1 MDIIETVFVRNN
13 LIVAFAIIGVTI
25 WFSYLLA
32 DKLTNGRI
40 HGSAIAI
47 ALGLVA
53 AYFGGVATGGNT
65 GVADIAIL
73 GGIGLMGGG
82 MMRDF
87 AIVATAFGVHLSEL
101 KKAGIA
107 GVISIFAG
115 V

>member
-13 LIVAFAIIGVTI
+13 LIVAFAVIGVTI

-32 DKLTNGRI
+32 DKLTKGRI

-73 GGIGLMGGG
+73 GGI
-82 MMRDF
+82 
-87 AIVATAFGVHLSEL
+87 
-101 KKAGIA
+101 
-107 GVISIFAG
+107 
-115 V
+115 